1 MKIWHKL
8 TLGFVSLALFIAL
21 LGTLISLSQLL
32 LQDKVNAIHS
42 SNIGEMR
49 SSHEIAY
56 HLQRVKSNVRLL
68 ILEID
73 HGQAEE
79 RLYTIGQIR
88 ESLNEIDELI
98 ELLEEATEA
107 GLETIELG
115 QKANEQSELLLVKQV
130 KEDLSIISVLTER
143 LLDHYADGGVITS
156 AQGMIFEKQ
165 MQTVSRRAQKQIEE
179 LEEDA
184 FSEIGESV
192 EQIRVMIQENINEV
206 ILFTFAS
213 FLFAM
218 LLGFFISR
226 SIIRN
231 ITSLKQATVQIGS
244 GQFDTTVQ
252 VRSSDELSE
261 LADGIN
267 QMALNLQRLT
277 DTKNELSDE
286 VDQRKR
292 KEVELSLAK
301 EVAEKADRA
310 KSEFVANMSHEIRTP
325 LHGLLGIAEHL
336 RETSLDVKQK
346 ENVDTLIDSGAMLLS
361 LINDILD
368 FSKIEAGQLELEQNP
383 FDPRAVLHS
392 TVQLLEKKADEK
404 GIKLVS
410 VAAASDSSLH
420 VMGDLV
426 RIRQI
431 LVNLAGNAVKFTD
444 QGKVTITLIEER
456 SDGFVR
462 LRYLVRDSG
471 IGIAKE
477 KLSSIFDK
485 FSQAEASTTRQYG
498 GSGIGLTIC
507 RDLVELM
514 GGEMGVESEVGDGST
529 FWFEISLPEVEVVE
543 VDVEQSNS
551 KQAGEEALDLVR
563 ILAVDDNAVNRKV
576 LELHLGKLGCMI
588 EQATNGQEAV
598 EMMAVADYQ
607 LVLMDM
613 HMPVMD
619 GMDATRA
626 IRAAELEGEHTPIVA
641 MTANVVKGTREKCL
655 EAGMDDYLSK
665 PAKPADLKAMLLKYL
680 PK

>member
-8 TLGFVSLALFIAL
+8 TLGFVSLALFIAF
-21 LGTLISLSQLL
+21 LGTSISISQSALL
-32 LQDKVNAIHS
+32 ERVNVIHS
-42 SNIGEMR
+42 SNIGEVR
-49 SSHEIAY
+49 FSHEIAY
-56 HLQRVKSNVRLL
+56 HLQRVKSNIRLL

-73 HGQAEE
+73 HGSFEE
-79 RLYTIGQIR
+79 RAYAIGQIR
-88 ESLNEIDELI
+88 TSLNEIDELV
-98 ELLEEATEA
+98 ESLVKATEA
-107 GLETIELG
+107 GLKSESILEEG
-115 QKANEQSELLLVKQV
+115 GGKSELFQIQLVR
-130 KEDLSIISVLTER
+130 KELSVVMVLANR
-143 LLDHYADGGVITS
+143 LLDHYADGGIITS
-156 AQGMIFEKQ
+156 EQGMIFEKK
-165 MQTVSRRAQKQIEE
+165 MQVASRLAQELMEE
-179 LEEDA
+179 IEEDA
-184 FSEIGESV
+184 FSEIGHSV
-192 EQIRVMIQENINEV
+192 VQIRAMIRGNIDEV
-206 ILFTFAS
+206 IIFTFAS
-213 FLFAM
+213 FLFAI

-226 SIIRN
+226 AIIRN

-244 GQFDTTVQ
+244 GQFDTIVQ
-252 VRSSDELSE
+252 VRSSDELAE
-261 LADGIN
+261 LAAGIN
-267 QMALNLQRLT
+267 QMALNLQALT
-277 DTKNELSDE
+277 LSKNELSEE

-336 RETSLDVKQK
+336 RETQLNVEQK
-346 ENVDTLIDSGAMLLS
+346 ENVETLIDSGAMLLS

-368 FSKIEAGQLELEQNP
+368 FSKIEAGQLELEQTL
-383 FDPRAVLHS
+383 FDPRLVLQS
-392 TVQLLEKKADEK
+392 TVQLLDQKAVEK
-404 GIKLVS
+404 GIKLVA
-410 VAAASDSSLH
+410 VLGDSDLPLH
-420 VMGDLV
+420 VTGDLV

-444 QGKVTITLIEER
+444 HGNVTINLIEER
-456 SDGFVR
+456 GDGVVR

-477 KLSSIFDK
+477 KLDSIFDK

-543 VDVEQSNS
+543 ADVEQSTS
-551 KQAGEEALDLVR
+551 KQAGEDALDLVR

-576 LELHLGKLGCMI
+576 LELHLGKLGCII

-598 EMMAVADYQ
+598 EMMAATDYH

-680 PK
+680 S